1 MIIIDIFTDRA
12 GFITGYQAA
21 GHAEDAPQGS
31 SIVCAWVSA
40 VTQMALIGLEQQ
52 LKHPLAYTTDET
64 KGLLRVQLKAAP
76 TARTQDLLY
85 SMELTLAQ
93 LAQDQPGEITLN
105 KHRG

>member
-21 GHAEDAPQGS
+21 GHADDAPQGS

-52 LKHPLAYTTDET
+52 LQHPLAYTTDET
-64 KGLLRVQLKAAP
+64 KGLLKVQLKAAP
-76 TARTQDLLY
+76 TARTQDLLR
-85 SMELTLAQ
+85 SMEMTLEQ
-93 LAQDQPGEITLN
+93 LVREQPGEVTLN